1 MHIRGGGGKARIV
14 FNFLHLG
21 LMVLT
26 SLFDGS
32 ICLLFNLIIIKT
44 CSTERFGIMFG
55 LSLVLL
61 ERCALLCGVKCWSD
75 REGTLQQSWKLEGAR
90 LIIYENASHF
100 SLSQARWTPT
110 AVLRS
115 TKPSRLFVLSIRTAS
130 RSGDRVRDRRRKIL
144 HHLMASISCLTF
156 IQPVFFLTIFV
167 FFLFSTHTRYMK
179 YLYPYECEKKNL
191 STPAELQAAIDGNRR
206 EGRRSSYGQ
215 FESVSNRFF
224 LSILNFQ

>member
-1 MHIRGGGGKARIV
+1 
-14 FNFLHLG
+14 
-21 LMVLT
+21 MVLT

-130 RSGDRVRDRRRKIL
+130 RSGDRVRDRRREIL

-167 FFLFSTHTRYMK
+167 FFSFYFQHT
-179 YLYPYECEKKNL
+179 PG
-191 STPAELQAAIDGNRR
+191 T
-206 EGRRSSYGQ
+206 
-215 FESVSNRFF
+215 
-224 LSILNFQ
+224 